1 MNAETVKDD
10 PPNTT
15 PGSIVEPAEAVDAA
29 SGLAAVTAERDQLVA
44 EKAELQDR
52 YLRSQAEFQNLRRR
66 IEKEKVEWHERAA
79 TEAVRTL
86 IPILDDFERALKVE
100 GAGKEFGKGME
111 LIFQRLF
118 DTLKKLG
125 LEPINSQGQ
134 PFDPHIHHAVEK
146 QETKEVASDTVLE
159 EYQRGYNFKGQLL
172 RPAMVKVAVAPVP
185 KSE

>member
-1 MNAETVKDD
+1 M
-10 PPNTT
+10 
-15 PGSIVEPAEAVDAA
+15 VDAA
-29 SGLAAVTAERDQLVA
+29 SALAAVTAERDQLAA

-52 YLRSQAEFQNLRRR
+52 YLRGQAEFQNLRRR

-100 GAGKEFGKGME
+100 GAGKEYGKGME

-125 LEPINSQGQ
+125 LEPIDSKGQ
-134 PFDPHIHHAVEK
+134 PFDPHMHHAVEK
-146 QETKEVASDTVLE
+146 AGDGGCIRAIRSSKNTSGGIISRANCC
-159 EYQRGYNFKGQLL
+159 G
-172 RPAMVKVAVAPVP
+172 RPW
-185 KSE
+185 

>member
-29 SGLAAVTAERDQLVA
+29 SALAAVTAERDQLVA

-86 IPILDDFERALKVE
+86 IPILDDFERALRWR
-100 GAGKEFGKGME
+100 A
-111 LIFQRLF
+111 
-118 DTLKKLG
+118 
-125 LEPINSQGQ
+125 
-134 PFDPHIHHAVEK
+134 
-146 QETKEVASDTVLE
+146 
-159 EYQRGYNFKGQLL
+159 
-172 RPAMVKVAVAPVP
+172 PARITGRAWN
-185 KSE
+185 